1 MNIYLCGFM
10 GCGKSTVGKILAK
23 KLSMEFIDMDT
34 AIEDFYK
41 MTILEIFASY
51 GEEGFRERETEIC
64 RMLSEKDSL
73 IVACGGGAVLRK
85 GNVDIIKKGG
95 TIVFLKVPE
104 ENLIN
109 RLRNDPT
116 PRPVIQN
123 KSDED
128 ILEIYKSRLPKYLE
142 AAEITVNCC
151 ESPEENAERI
161 LDAVKEKL

>member
-41 MTILEIFASY
+41 MKIPEIFSSY

-64 RMLSEKDSL
+64 RILSEKDSL

-85 GNVDIIKKGG
+85 ENVEIIKKSG

-123 KSDED
+123 KSDEN
-128 ILEIYKSRLPKYLE
+128 ILEIYRNRLPKYLE
-142 AAEITVNCC
+142 AAEKIVDCC
-151 ESPEENAERI
+151 ENPEENAERI
-161 LDAVKEKL
+161 VSSLKKKL

>member
-10 GCGKSTVGKILAK
+10 GCGKSTVGKVLAK

-41 MTILEIFASY
+41 MTIPEIFSAY

-64 RMLSEKDSL
+64 RMLSENDSL

-85 GNVDIIKKGG
+85 ENVEIIKKSG

-123 KSDED
+123 KSDDD
-128 ILEIYKSRLPKYLE
+128 ILEIYTGRLPKYLE
-142 AAEITVNCC
+142 ASEKIVDCC
-151 ESPEENAERI
+151 ENPEENAERI